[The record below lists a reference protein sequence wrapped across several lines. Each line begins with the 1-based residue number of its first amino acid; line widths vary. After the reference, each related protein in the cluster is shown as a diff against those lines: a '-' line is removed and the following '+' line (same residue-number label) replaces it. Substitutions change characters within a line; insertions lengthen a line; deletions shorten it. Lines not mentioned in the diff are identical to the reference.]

1 MLGGCLL
8 LLALLIFVVGMAFA
22 SLPGWALVIMVLLMI
37 LVAWADDN

>member
-8 LLALLIFVVGMAFA
+8 MLALLVYIVYILFA

-37 LVAWADDN
+37 LVAWNDD

>member
-22 SLPGWALVIMVLLMI
+22 SLPGWVLFVMVLLMI